1 MFHLRLTPSCFVIY
15 VLVQVD
21 EDGGG
26 EIDYKEFGAKL
37 GAVGQS
43 AASGGFGFE
52 AARAKPVEVA
62 RMQITRADMSVD
74 RIMTMIK
81 DKVEAKSGSVTK
93 VFRGFDADKSGFV
106 NYEEFRKGMNFL
118 GLELK
123 DSEFNALML
132 LVRPEPQK
140 PAPVAFSA
148 AAVSRAWCCGHACLT

>member
-52 AARAKPVEVA
+52 AARPKPVVLA
-62 RMQITRADMSVD
+62 AAPITRADMSVD

-106 NYEEFRKGMNFL
+106 NYEEFRKGLGYM

-123 DSEFNALML
+123 PSEFDALL
-132 LVRPEPQK
+132 RVVRPH
-140 PAPVAFSA
+140 PVLS
-148 AAVSRAWCCGHACLT
+148 CPDLI

>member
-26 EIDYKEFGAKL
+26 EIDYNEFGAKL

-52 AARAKPVEVA
+52 AARAKPVVLA
-62 RMQITRADMSVD
+62 AAPITRADMSVD
-74 RIMTMIK
+74 RIMNMIK

-106 NYEEFRKGMNFL
+106 NYEEFRKGLGYM

-123 DSEFNALML
+123 PSEFDALL
-132 LVRPEPQK
+132 RVVRPH
-140 PAPVAFSA
+140 PVLS
-148 AAVSRAWCCGHACLT
+148 CPDLI